1 MEQSKRENQLLY
13 QRLLVYHC
21 FRDSKSASEAAS
33 HLNQTYNDENFV
45 SLQTVEALYGR
56 FEEQSFNFDDLCRLD
71 FAGRIAEETAEE
83 EEEEEST
90 LPPSTAE
97 DEQMVVPVT
106 PVVTSSDDLLLD
118 DVELMFDSSEVT
130 VNNNS
135 ASAPVDITAPTS
147 AEEEENNSN
156 EPLPELAVVVKRK
169 RGRPPKARKEPEENL
184 IPLQPEPEVVVVTEK
199 RKRGRPPK
207 SAKLVPEL
215 EPASASD
222 LAPDQAPASTPTPA
236 PEPAQI
242 EDPETAEELQPK
254 QKIERK
260 KKKAEASFVVPRP
273 SLPREASRPKPKP
286 PPKPKGRIRIRKKP
300 TTTEDTEETERAPI
314 DPKVFLPKAIAEG
327 TARPEP
333 LDDTAAGGVL
343 DLLGKLSGKMSDN
356 KRLNLRRRQ
365 LYLHCFQAKYST
377 AEAAKY
383 LCSVY
388 GEGFTSKSGV
398 SGWYR
403 RFRRNE
409 FSLDDRKR
417 PGAPA
422 MIDGEELAGYMAA
435 NPDVT
440 VTQLSERYQVRQQQQ
455 RKGSFPQIVQQPNC
469 FQVHRTTIK
478 KWLTI
483 IGYRYVV
490 DRWQKVVVVEPGAD
504 PAAAGPPPEAALTD
518 RQLVEYRLKYPQA
531 TVREVAEHFLV
542 NRGVVACR
550 LRALG
555 FDIPKWPRYAAK
567 RYNSRE
573 RRWEYRPLGLHVQ
586 PGENVRKRTYKEIKE
601 SMERKKAREAAAAA
615 AAASATATST
625 ATDPEENEI
634 RSTASADIAAT
645 VSDDLMTVPEQL
657 QMLELVQLDAQQQQQ
672 QQQMMMTSTE
682 ANFASNINSN
692 VSTLL
697 PAVLRHKTNTSTAA
711 ASSTLN
717 SIINSINSSN
727 SSSSNLSNLQQTSAL
742 YPSNQSS
749 FSSNHQALIQLNGN
763 NGTLGTFEQQNIIV
777 GPPSLA
783 SATTYLQTN
792 GQLPYIA
799 AVQQQGHQQQQ
810 LLQQTTS
817 YESSSSSFA
826 QQMGL
831 DSAQVQSLLHPYYM

>member
-1 MEQSKRENQLLY
+1 MEQSKRENQHLY

-71 FAGRIAEETAEE
+71 FAGRIAEETAEEEE

-286 PPKPKGRIRIRKKP
+286 PKPKGRIRIRKKP
-300 TTTEDTEETERAPI
+300 STAEETERAPI
-314 DPKVFLPKAIAEG
+314 DPKIFLPKAIAEG

-440 VTQLSERYQVRQQQQ
+440 VTQLSERY
-455 RKGSFPQIVQQPNC
+455 KL
-469 FQVHRTTIK
+469 HRTTIK

-490 DRWQKVVVVEPGAD
+490 DRWQKVVAD
-504 PAAAGPPPEAALTD
+504 PRAAGPPPEAALTD

-615 AAASATATST
+615 AASGTATST
-625 ATDPEENEI
+625 ATDPEENETN
-634 RSTASADIAAT
+634 SAASADIAAT
-645 VSDDLMTVPEQL
+645 ASAADDLMTVPEQL
-657 QMLELVQLDAQQQQQ
+657 QMLELVQLDAQQQ

-697 PAVLRHKTNTSTAA
+697 PAVLRHKTNTSATAT
-711 ASSTLN
+711 STLN
-717 SIINSINSSN
+717 SIISSINSISSN
-727 SSSSNLSNLQQTSAL
+727 SISNLSNLQQTSAL
-742 YPSNQSS
+742 YPPNQSS

-763 NGTLGTFEQQNIIV
+763 GTLGTFEQQNIIV
-777 GPPSLA
+777 GPPSSA

-799 AVQQQGHQQQQ
+799 AVQQQGQQQQ
-810 LLQQTTS
+810 LLQQTNS
-817 YESSSSSFA
+817 YESSSSSSFA